1 MQKILVYTYFSENC
15 YNTVKYA
22 IDLGLDT
29 DTPVRIIHYYK
40 SPKSAG
46 MLLSIDK
53 RLHDDAVK
61 EMAILKNRLLK
72 EYPEQSLKAVEA
84 NIGHGEAMKSIKKS
98 MKRNKADLLIV
109 AAKEEYDSADLFL
122 GSVSGNIIRQTNIPV
137 LIIPSKA
144 RYVPIKK
151 LLLAVKNL
159 KGTNKSMLRPLR
171 KLMELS
177 GSDLSVLTFLKKDK
191 LKKSSIGDSIKKL
204 KPVSVDNTLGDNLY
218 EETHIYLNENAFDIL
233 AVIRKKKGF
242 FSNFLKSN
250 VLEKKKFKIN
260 FPLLVLED
268 K

>member
-61 EMAILKNRLLK
+61 EMAIVKDRLLK
-72 EYPEQSLKAVEA
+72 EYPEEKLKNVEA
-84 NIGHGEAMKSIKKS
+84 NIGVGETIKSIKKS
-98 MKRNKADLLIV
+98 MKRNKADLLVV
-109 AAKEEYDSADLFL
+109 AAKEEYDSAELFL

-137 LIIPSKA
+137 LVIPSKA

-151 LLLAVKNL
+151 ILLAVKNL

-177 GSDLSVLTFLKKDK
+177 KSDLSVLTFLQKDK
-191 LKKSSIGDSIKKL
+191 VKKNSIGDSIKKL
-204 KPVSVDNTLGDNLY
+204 KPVNVDNAQGENLY
-218 EETHIYLNENAFDIL
+218 SDTHKYLELNPFDIL

-250 VLEKKKFKIN
+250 VIEKKKFKIN

-268 K
+268 R